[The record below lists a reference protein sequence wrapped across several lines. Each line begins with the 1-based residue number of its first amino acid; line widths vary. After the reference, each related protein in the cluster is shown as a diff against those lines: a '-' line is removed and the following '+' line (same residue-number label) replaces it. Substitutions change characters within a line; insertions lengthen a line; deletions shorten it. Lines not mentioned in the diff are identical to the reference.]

1 MKFSKN
7 IKIIK
12 SQSAGTKYKFT
23 VPQRLHT
30 DKLVYAYLVGLIKAD
45 GWFCYSK
52 NRAHITFEVGMELHS
67 RDTKLLYRIK
77 ELLGFGLWSLQSLR
91 VKTNIRPVNKKM
103 GFVIRKKE
111 HLKQVIQIFD
121 PSILCSLINTRSIY
135 NLSICYYLIVYI
147 ISELKQFWNLKHFKS
162 Y

>member
-30 DKLVYAYLVGLIKAD
+30 DKLVYAYLVGLIEAD

-52 NRAHITFEVGMELHS
+52 NRAHITFEVGMGLHS

-77 ELLGFGLWSLQSLR
+77 ELLGFG
-91 VKTNIRPVNKKM
+91 NIRPVNKKM

-121 PSILCSLINTRSIY
+121 EYSMFTNKYKKFTI
-135 NLSICYYLIVYI
+135 
-147 ISELKQFWNLKHFKS
+147 
-162 Y
+162 